1 MPTFATPEPI
11 SVTIDLTVGD
21 VRLVAEERD
30 TTTVEVGPSD
40 ASHAADTRVAEG
52 TKVEYAAGQLR
63 IKAPRPHGLGIFG
76 RPGSIDVTIALPAGS
91 NVRGSTSVCAFRAE
105 GRLGD
110 CRIKT
115 SLGNVDLDQ
124 AGSLDAKTSGGTIE
138 AERVAG
144 DAEVSTDS
152 GRVRLGVVEG
162 TAMVKNSNGDTW
174 IGESTGDT
182 HIKASNG
189 NIAVEH
195 AGAGITATTA
205 NGHVRIGEVV
215 RGASTLKTA
224 IGEIEIGVR
233 AGTAA
238 ELDVST
244 QFGHV
249 RNQLDV
255 SEGPEPSDETAK
267 VLARTSYGDI
277 VIRRS

>member
-21 VRLVAEERD
+21 VRLFAGERD
-30 TTTVEVGPSD
+30 TTTVEVRPSD
-40 ASHAADTRVAEG
+40 ASHAADTKVADG

-63 IKAPRPHGLGIFG
+63 IKAPRQHGPGIFG
-76 RPGSIDVTIALPAGS
+76 RPGSIDVTVSLPAGS
-91 NVRGSTSVCAFRAE
+91 DVRGGISVGAFRAE
-105 GRLGD
+105 GHLGECRL
-110 CRIKT
+110 KT
-115 SLGNVDLDQ
+115 SVGNVDLDQ
-124 AGSLDAKTSGGTIE
+124 AGSLDARTSGGTVGVD
-138 AERVAG
+138 RVSG
-144 DAEVSTDS
+144 DAEVSTSS
-152 GRVRLGVVEG
+152 GQVRLGAVGG
-162 TAMVKNSNGDTW
+162 TATVKNSNGDTW
-174 IGESTGDT
+174 IGEVTGEAR
-182 HIKASNG
+182 ISASNG
-189 NIAVEH
+189 DIAVDH

-205 NGHVRIGEVV
+205 NGHVRIGEVA

-244 QFGHV
+244 HFGQV

-255 SEGPEPSDETAK
+255 SAGPEPSDETAK